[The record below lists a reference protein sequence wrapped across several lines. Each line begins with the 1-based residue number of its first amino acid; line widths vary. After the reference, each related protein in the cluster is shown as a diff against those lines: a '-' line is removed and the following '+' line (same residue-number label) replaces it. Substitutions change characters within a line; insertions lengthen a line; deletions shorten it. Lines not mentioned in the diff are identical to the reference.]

1 MSALLETLFSI
12 LVAPVLMLFQT
23 KFVWAIL
30 LRRTIGWPIQE
41 RGDHT
46 TSFREAVS
54 MHGVQTL
61 IGLAAG
67 VLAYIY
73 VPDYFGWFVPVV
85 GGVLLSIPLSMLSS
99 SVHLGRITRSLGLFM
114 TPEERQRPEV
124 LVEFD
129 KAMAA
134 VRSNPI
140 GVRDALREPSAQALH
155 LTLLP
160 PEGLLSRRQKHYV
173 QGLMY
178 KAMEDGLHSLSTA
191 EARELFSRAESL
203 HELHDWVWSSAAE

>member
-1 MSALLETLFSI
+1 
-12 LVAPVLMLFQT
+12 
-23 KFVWAIL
+23 
-30 LRRTIGWPIQE
+30 
-41 RGDHT
+41 
-46 TSFREAVS
+46 

-67 VLAYIY
+67 VVAYIY
-73 VPDYFGWFVPVV
+73 IPNYFWWFVPVV

-99 SVHLGRITRSLGLFM
+99 SVHLGHVTRGMGLFL

-134 VRSNPI
+134 VHANPVI
-140 GVRDALREPSAQALH
+140 ACNALREPSAQALH
-155 LTLLP
+155 LALLP
-160 PEGLLSRRQKHYV
+160 PEEVLSRRQLHYA

-178 KAMEDGLHSLSTA
+178 KVMEEGLHSLGTA
-191 EARELFSRAESL
+191 EQRALFSRSESL
-203 HELHDWVWSSAAE
+203 RELHDWVWSTPPE